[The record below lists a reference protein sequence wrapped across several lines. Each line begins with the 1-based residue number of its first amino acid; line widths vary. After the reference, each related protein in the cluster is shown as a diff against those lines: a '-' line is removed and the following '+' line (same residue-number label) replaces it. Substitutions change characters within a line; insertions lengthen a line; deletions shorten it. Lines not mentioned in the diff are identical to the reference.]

1 MARPSGA
8 QPPSLYVRVP
18 PCVHGPI
25 ADRHGP
31 LQPGDLVQLT
41 DPKGR
46 HHTFALV
53 PGKEFHTHKGK
64 IDHDDLIGR
73 PEGIVVTTVA
83 GVAYLVL
90 RPLLRDFVLSMP
102 RWFRTKL
109 RTAAS
114 TSTARLRPAATG
126 IVTLRTGTPSASSPV
141 SARL

>member
-1 MARPSGA
+1 MTDQPTAR
-8 QPPSLYVRVP
+8 
-18 PCVHGPI
+18 

-83 GVAYLVL
+83 GVPTSCCGPCCATSCC
-90 RPLLRDFVLSMP
+90 RCRGAP
-102 RWFRTKL
+102 R
-109 RTAAS
+109 
-114 TSTARLRPAATG
+114 
-126 IVTLRTGTPSASSPV
+126 
-141 SARL
+141 

>member
-1 MARPSGA
+1 MTDLPIAR
-8 QPPSLYVRVP
+8 
-18 PCVHGPI
+18 

-90 RPLLRDFVLSMP
+90 RPLP
-102 RWFRTKL
+102 IPAPCFR
-109 RTAAS
+109 
-114 TSTARLRPAATG
+114 
-126 IVTLRTGTPSASSPV
+126 
-141 SARL
+141 